1 MGRNAILVDFLKIK
15 LNFRLWATL
24 QSTPFHRIK
33 EKGTLV
39 LILSPSW
46 IIALLW
52 RRGLCNS
59 VKLWAMLCRAT
70 QEGQVIVESSDKT
83 WSTGVRNGKLF
94 HYSCHENPMN
104 SMKRQKDIT
113 LEDEPPQ
120 VRRSP
125 ICYWGRVEHNY
136 SWKNEEAGP
145 KWKWCSVVNNI
156 AQDPSML
163 GPWINVSWIW
173 SNKR

>member
-1 MGRNAILVDFLKIK
+1 MQG
-15 LNFRLWATL
+15 LWP
-24 QSTPFHRIK
+24 QQGYDP
-33 EKGTLV
+33 
-39 LILSPSW
+39 W
-46 IIALLW
+46 
-52 RRGLCNS
+52 RGLCNS

-83 WSTGVRNGKLF
+83 WSTGGRNGKLF

-156 AQDPSML
+156 AQDPISIYICKDPISKYNHIHWGL
-163 GPWINVSWIW
+163 ELQIGRASCRERVWHAV
-173 SNKR
+173 